1 MYELTIKILGE
12 NNLKKYTIQEI
23 EEMKQILLDVK
34 TEEVRL
40 KRIENNEHTRDNK
53 MVKQI

>member
-12 NNLKKYTIQEI
+12 KDFKKYTIKEI

-40 KRIENNEHTRDNK
+40 KKIDDNEHSRSYK
-53 MVKQI
+53 LVK

>member
-12 NNLKKYTIQEI
+12 KEFKKYTIKEI

-34 TEEVRL
+34 TDEVRL
-40 KRIENNEHTRDNK
+40 KKIEDDKHSRSYK
-53 MVKQI
+53 MVK